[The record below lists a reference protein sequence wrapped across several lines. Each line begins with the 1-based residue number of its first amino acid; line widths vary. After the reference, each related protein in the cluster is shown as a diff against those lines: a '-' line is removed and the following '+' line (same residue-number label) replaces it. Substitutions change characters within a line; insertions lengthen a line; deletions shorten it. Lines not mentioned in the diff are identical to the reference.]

1 MDVAGLRQG
10 AKTDL
15 LRREPKSHAGAIS
28 SSKNFELV
36 AFQDPDPGAL
46 KKASQLFPGIP
57 TYLGPDQLYKNE
69 KLDAVV
75 ICSNAEHH
83 VKIIQTAISHGVSN
97 ILCEKPISLNL
108 GETKQLIQKLKETET
123 KLLINHMRRFQTQNK
138 DLRDYLNRDYI
149 NDTLT
154 GNIISGLAF
163 YDKGVFHCGTH
174 IIDLLIFFF
183 GEVKMYRRFILVSLF
198 LIKMTF
204 LLKRY
209 WSLKMFKS
217 ALNLLTTKTTPSAKC
232 GYLER
237 LEL

>member
-1 MDVAGLRQG
+1 M
-10 AKTDL
+10 
-15 LRREPKSHAGAIS
+15 
-28 SSKNFELV
+28 
-36 AFQDPDPGAL
+36 
-46 KKASQLFPGIP
+46 
-57 TYLGPDQLYKNE
+57 
-69 KLDAVV
+69 

-183 GEVKMYRRFILVSLF
+183 GGEVKMYRRFILVSLF

-217 ALNLLTTKTTPSAKC
+217 ALTPQRQSFSSAKC